1 MEREN
6 SNNISFIN
14 HLFLLMTVILVVRG
28 VRSSTPT
35 TGLVFMALVLPLLAG
50 LGLTTRISK
59 WRSKTLASRA
69 TVLAVAMLAIDIAAI
84 VKVSQVGDK
93 EFLPSWLLALACIY
107 ATLYTITHYGLV
119 ALKVYVCRR
128 NRENICIS
136 AILAQMFE
144 LMFYRVARIH
154 GGQLYEQ
161 ECEYL
166 AELDIAQDNT
176 PEVMSVLCTP
186 GYAVWLAERY
196 DFDYQKVIDMMV
208 EQDLNENNSEPCER
222 AGPEDDP

>member
-1 MEREN
+1 MERES

-14 HLFLLMTVILVVRG
+14 HLFLMMTVILVVRG

-35 TGLVFMALVLPLLAG
+35 TGLFIMALFLPLLAG

-69 TVLAVAMLAIDIAAI
+69 TVLAAAMFAIDIAAI

-119 ALKVYVCRR
+119 AVKVYILRR
-128 NRENICIS
+128 NKENICIS

-144 LMFYRVARIH
+144 LMFYRVVRIH

-166 AELDIAQDNT
+166 AELNISQNNLQ
-176 PEVMSVLCTP
+176 EVMSALCTP
-186 GYAVWLAERY
+186 GYAVWLAEKY
-196 DFDYQKVIDMMV
+196 DFDHKKVIDLMV
-208 EQDLNENNSEPCER
+208 EQELTNTNSEPCEI
-222 AGPEDDP
+222 AGPEEDP